1 MADQVDTNGAA
12 PPRELEEEPPVEI
25 HKPRPWHGFS
35 EFLKEYLIIVVGVL
49 TALAGEQLVE
59 RIHLQTE
66 MAEAREALHAE
77 LADNAATA
85 RFVGVEVGCLGK
97 QLDAFDAWAKGGP
110 HPGPMRTS
118 LPAYASSAWDIVKS
132 GAVAHMPLKER
143 LAYSRYYDLVDDSR
157 FAIQTTH
164 TTFRQIGAIGN
175 HDTLTA
181 EDARRLVEAL
191 DQARFMGRVRIGTG
205 EQLIDK
211 AMALKIAP
219 NPYSLDAK
227 EKLTRICD
235 RPFEG

>member
-1 MADQVDTNGAA
+1 
-12 PPRELEEEPPVEI
+12 
-25 HKPRPWHGFS
+25 
-35 EFLKEYLIIVVGVL
+35 
-49 TALAGEQLVE
+49 
-59 RIHLQTE
+59 
-66 MAEAREALHAE
+66 
-77 LADNAATA
+77 
-85 RFVGVEVGCLGK
+85 
-97 QLDAFDAWAKGGP
+97 
-110 HPGPMRTS
+110 MRTS